1 MYDVYYTTAG
11 GPWFNSGA
19 DMWVTEWIKE
29 VAPHLEVKPL
39 LLFHRKKPNNYE
51 EFPIDIDHIWETS
64 EDEIIKVLEGAR
76 KIHILHGHYT
86 PTRAIH
92 QNLEKIDSIVF
103 HNLTKVSLMAQM
115 DKDEY
120 LHWYGN
126 WEYESELID
135 KIKHKVWVGLYHF
148 PYTTENLHHIPNN
161 YEFTQNK
168 ELSEFIEIGYAARVE
183 GRKNVEYMDGLGGY
197 ISTNSETFNKYYKKK
212 YGFKF
217 EKSKVYK
224 FDYKFKERFY
234 GLDWGVS
241 HSCFQHEPFGYG
253 IFEAVDFGK
262 LPILHENW
270 HVPLDYKYKADSVES
285 FKQIYETICNDDYE
299 TRKKEFQKLKD
310 WMIKYFGNK
319 EVWKE
324 KLLDIYNGE

>member
-19 DMWVTEWIKE
+19 DIWVTKWIEE

-64 EDEIIKVLEGAR
+64 EDEIIKIFEGAR

-103 HNLTKVSLMAQM
+103 HNLTKVSLISQM
-115 DKDEY
+115 QKDEY

-126 WEYESELID
+126 WEYENEMID
-135 KIKHKVWVGLYHF
+135 KIKNKIWVGLYHF
-148 PYTTENLHHIPNN
+148 PYKTDNLYHIPNY

-168 ELSEFIEIGYAARVE
+168 ELSESTKIGFAARVE
-183 GRKNVEYMDGLGGY
+183 GRKNVEYIDGLDSV
-197 ISTNSETFNKYYKKK
+197 ISTNSDTFNKYYRGKF
-212 YGFKF
+212 GFKF
-217 EKSKVYK
+217 EKSRIYK

-234 GLDWGVS
+234 NLDWGIS
-241 HSCFQHEPFGYG
+241 HSCFQNEPFGYG
-253 IFEAVDFGK
+253 IFEAVDWGK
-262 LPILHENW
+262 LPILHEGW
-270 HVPLDYKYKADSVES
+270 QVPLDYKYKASDKES
-285 FKQIYETICNDDYE
+285 FEKMYQTICEDDFE
-299 TRKKEFQKLKD
+299 TRKTEFEKLKQ
-310 WMIKYFGNK
+310 WMITHFSNK

-324 KLLDIYNGE
+324 KLLDIYRR

>member
-39 LLFHRKKPNNYE
+39 LLFHRHKPQNYE
-51 EFPIDIDHIWETS
+51 EFPIDIEHIWETS
-64 EDEIIKVLEGAR
+64 EDEIIKILDSAR
-76 KIHILHGHYT
+76 RIHILHGHYT

-92 QNLEKIDSIVF
+92 QNLEKIDSIIF
-103 HNLTKVSLMAQM
+103 HNLTKVSLLAQM
-115 DKDEY
+115 EKDEY

-126 WEYESELID
+126 WEYESELIN
-135 KIKHKVWVGLYHF
+135 KIKNKVWVGLYHF
-148 PYTTENLHHIPNN
+148 PYETENLYHIPNV
-161 YEFTQNK
+161 YEFTQN
-168 ELSEFIEIGYAARVE
+168 
-183 GRKNVEYMDGLGGY
+183 YMDGLGGF

-234 GLDWGVS
+234 GLDWGIS
-241 HSCFQHEPFGYG
+241 HSCFEYEPFGYG
-253 IFEAVDFGK
+253 IFEAVDWGK
-262 LPILHENW
+262 LPILHEDW
-270 HVPLDYKYKADSVES
+270 HVPLDYKYKASDAET
-285 FKQIYETICNDDYE
+285 FKQTYQTICNDDYE
-299 TRKKEFQKLKD
+299 TRKTEFEKLKS
-310 WMIKYFGNK
+310 WMINHFSNK